1 MLAHNGLTSVRGAR
15 YLLSVQHSI
24 LDIFTDVAPPYRQH
38 HDLSNTYYST
48 IHPFTFPNC
57 SWCYVKYIIPYSNM

>member
-1 MLAHNGLTSVRGAR
+1 M
-15 YLLSVQHSI
+15 SVQHSI